1 MKIGIVGLGKMGLN
15 LALNMKDQNYD
26 VIGFDVVDAVKQAA
40 NEVGIETFD
49 TLETMIDNLEERKVV
64 FVMVPSGDP
73 TETTLGNLNEILKS
87 HPDAIVID
95 GGNTNYKMSVRHA
108 EMFRENNIKF
118 LDCGTSGGVSGARYG
133 ACLMIG
139 GDEEAFN
146 YLEDFFKSITVEN
159 GLMYTGKPGS
169 GHYLKMIHN
178 GIEYGMMQAIGEGF
192 EVLNA
197 CEYDYDFV
205 DVSKVWN
212 HGSVIRSW
220 LVELAHEAFLNDP
233 KLDDLTGEVD
243 ASGEGEW
250 TVESAIEHKVP
261 IPVISASVFARYRSK
276 QKDTYTGKV
285 VAALRNGFGGHSVY
299 KK

>member
-40 NEVGIETFD
+40 NEVGIKTFD
-49 TLETMIDNLEERKVV
+49 TLETMIENLEERKVV

-73 TETTLGNLNEILKS
+73 TETTLSHLNEILKS

-139 GDEEAFN
+139 GDEEAFD

-192 EVLNA
+192 EVLHA

>member
-49 TLETMIDNLEERKVV
+49 TLETMIENLEERKVV

-73 TETTLGNLNEILKS
+73 TETTLSHLNEILKS

-139 GDEEAFN
+139 GDEEAFD

-197 CEYDYDFV
+197 CEYDYNFV

>member
-15 LALNMKDQNYD
+15 LALNMQDND
-26 VIGFDVVDAVKQAA
+26 FEVIGFDVIASVREEAEANNIKTVDS
-40 NEVGIETFD
+40 
-49 TLETMIDNLEERKVV
+49 LEALVDCLDDKKIL
-64 FVMVPSGDP
+64 FVMVPSGPP
-73 TETTLGNLNEILKS
+73 TVSTLNNIKELLLDYPKS
-87 HPDAIVID
+87 IVID
-95 GGNTNYKMSVRHA
+95 GGNTNYKMSVQHYA
-108 EMFRENNIKF
+108 MFKKSNIHF
-118 LDCGTSGGVSGARYG
+118 MDCGTSGGMSGARNG
-133 ACLMIG
+133 ACLMVG
-139 GDEEAFN
+139 GDKEAFDVVSDL
-146 YLEDFFKSITVEN
+146 LEKITVEN
-159 GLMYTGKPGS
+159 GLLFTGTPGS

-192 EVLNA
+192 EILEA
-197 CEYDYDFV
+197 CEFDYDFV
-205 DVSKVWN
+205 EVSRVWN

-220 LVELAHEAFLNDP
+220 LVELAHEAFIEDP
-233 KLDDLTGEVD
+233 KLKNITGEVD

-276 QKDTYTGKV
+276 QHDTYTGKV

>member
-40 NEVGIETFD
+40 NEVGIKTFD

-73 TETTLGNLNEILKS
+73 TETTLSHLNEILKS

-197 CEYDYDFV
+197 CEYDYNFV

>member
-40 NEVGIETFD
+40 NEVGIKTFD
-49 TLETMIDNLEERKVV
+49 TLETMIENLEERKVV

-73 TETTLGNLNEILKS
+73 TETTLSHLNEILKS

-139 GDEEAFN
+139 GDEEAFD

-197 CEYDYDFV
+197 CEYDYNFV